1 MSQAPTPAETARG
14 YQQASLTQFSVFLP
28 NRVGKLHELVNAFE
42 QSHCRVCA
50 MAVHEASD
58 HAVIRI
64 VSNNAQGARVILKEQ
79 GLTFIE
85 SEVIGVALDQTHTLS
100 AVCEH
105 LLRAELSIRF
115 AYPLFGWGAGP
126 MCIVLAVDDLT
137 LAQQILRRKEYRLL
151 GEADLPRFGD

>member
-1 MSQAPTPAETARG
+1 MSQAPTPIETARG

-28 NRVGKLHELVNAFE
+28 NRVGKLHELVHAFDE
-42 QSHCRVCA
+42 NHCRVCA

-64 VSNNAQGARVILKEQ
+64 VSNNALGARTILKEQ
-79 GLTFIE
+79 GLSFIE
-85 SEVIGVALDQTHTLS
+85 SEVIGVALDQSHSLS

-115 AYPLFGWGAGP
+115 AYPLFGWSAGP
-126 MCIVLAVDDLT
+126 MCMVLAVDDLT
-137 LAQQILRRKEYRLL
+137 LAVQILRRKEYKLL
-151 GEADLPRFGD
+151 GEADLPKYGD

>member
-1 MSQAPTPAETARG
+1 MSQAPTPTETARG

-28 NRVGKLHELVNAFE
+28 NRVGKLHELMRAFDE
-42 QSHCRVCA
+42 NLCRICA

-64 VSNNAQGARVILKEQ
+64 VANNAEGARAILKAQ

-85 SEVIGVALDQTHTLS
+85 SEVIGVALDPGHTLS

-115 AYPLFGWGAGP
+115 AYPLFGWSAGP
-126 MCIVLAVDDLT
+126 MTMVLAVDDLT
-137 LAQQILRRKEYRLL
+137 LASQILRRKEYRLL
-151 GEADLPRFGD
+151 GEADLPKYGD